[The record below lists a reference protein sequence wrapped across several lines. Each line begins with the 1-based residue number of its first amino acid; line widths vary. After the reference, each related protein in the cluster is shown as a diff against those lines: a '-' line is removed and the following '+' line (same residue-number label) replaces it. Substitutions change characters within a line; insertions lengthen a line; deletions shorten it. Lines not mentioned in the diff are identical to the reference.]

1 MSHSLVPL
9 CQEPV
14 FAQIHER
21 SDEESSSW
29 GSSII
34 NFLTGRVCQN
44 WQSILLIALTVYHV
58 IQTVLCIFSGHWTL
72 ALFSAITAGA
82 CSMVQNTLLK
92 HASWQKKIDE
102 MGHQIGDLELNNHDY
117 QGLNDDYG
125 SKLERMGAE
134 LASLRTENGQYKTL
148 NDQHTQLL
156 DNLGG
161 QIERMSTALAAG
173 EAITTEAAH
182 EMRQNAQLL
191 QTQLT
196 QLPADIQSA
205 LQPKL
210 AHFTHLAYQLGSLS
224 VDAMQQINTHTQ
236 QLAHLDGQL
245 LARNAQLAATSQ
257 QLQEDTRHLRQVRQE
272 QQAETE
278 QLRQVRQDLQASTAA
293 NVASAAVVFH
303 RTYSGHAPGFKGIP
317 APGHYVS
324 PVIAATA

>member
-125 SKLERMGAE
+125 TKLERMGEE
-134 LASLRTENGQYKTL
+134 LASLRTENGQYQTL
-148 NDQHTQLL
+148 NEQHTQLL
-156 DNLGG
+156 GNLGG

-173 EAITTEAAH
+173 EEITAEAAH

-196 QLPADIQSA
+196 QLPDSIQSA

-210 AHFTHLAYQLGSLS
+210 AHFTSLADRLAGLS
-224 VDAMQQINTHTQ
+224 VDAVQQINTHTQ
-236 QLAHLDGQL
+236 QLAQVQGQL
-245 LARNAQLAATSQ
+245 MATTAQLQ
-257 QLQEDTRHLRQVRQE
+257 QVRQ
-272 QQAETE
+272 QVQAEVE
-278 QLRQVRQDLQASTAA
+278 HLRQVRQDLQASTAENRAATAA
-293 NVASAAVVFH
+293 NVLSAAAVLQNTH
-303 RTYSGHAPGFKGIP
+303 RSHGGHAPGYKG
-317 APGHYVS
+317 ALLTS
-324 PVIAATA
+324 PLPMAYGAA